1 MIRKKYKKRKDNNIS
16 ISFFNRFAIKS
27 MLSIMLF
34 LLFLI
39 GNKKIDNFN
48 EFIYNNIYSNNITF
62 AKFYNIYKT
71 YFGNL
76 FPIKELDDTLVFN
89 ESISYIKEEEYLDG
103 VKLTVD
109 DNYLIPSIND
119 GIVIFIG
126 DKDNYHNTIIIQ
138 DLNGIEIWYSN
149 INIGNIGIYDYV
161 KKGDYL
167 GEAISNEIYLR
178 FQKNGV
184 REDYKKYI

>member
-1 MIRKKYKKRKDNNIS
+1 MKRKKYKKRKDNNIS

>member
-1 MIRKKYKKRKDNNIS
+1 MKRKKYKKRKDNNIS

-71 YFGNL
+71 YFGN
-76 FPIKELDDTLVFN
+76 
-89 ESISYIKEEEYLDG
+89 Y
-103 VKLTVD
+103 
-109 DNYLIPSIND
+109 
-119 GIVIFIG
+119 
-126 DKDNYHNTIIIQ
+126 
-138 DLNGIEIWYSN
+138 
-149 INIGNIGIYDYV
+149 
-161 KKGDYL
+161 
-167 GEAISNEIYLR
+167 
-178 FQKNGV
+178 
-184 REDYKKYI
+184 